1 MAYIF
6 NPIGRQ
12 KQAVLCEFK
21 ASLSTIAKATKAAK
35 IT

>member
-1 MAYIF
+1 MAIF
-6 NPIGRQ
+6 NPTGRQ

-21 ASLSTIAKATKAAK
+21 ASLSTIANYKAAK